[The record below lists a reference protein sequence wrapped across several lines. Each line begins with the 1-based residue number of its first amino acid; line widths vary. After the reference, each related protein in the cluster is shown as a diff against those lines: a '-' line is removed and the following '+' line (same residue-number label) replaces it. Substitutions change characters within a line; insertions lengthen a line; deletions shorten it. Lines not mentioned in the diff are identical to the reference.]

1 MNDRQGGIGPVR
13 TKAPRGGAPGARPAR
28 RAAPP
33 KPKTAEELDKELD
46 AFMKDEIITPPSTA
60 APAQGDVEMA

>member
-1 MNDRQGGIGPVR
+1 MNGRQGSIGPVR

-46 AFMKDEIITPPSTA
+46 AFMKDDV
-60 APAQGDVEMA
+60 APAPAPAAVQSDDVEMK